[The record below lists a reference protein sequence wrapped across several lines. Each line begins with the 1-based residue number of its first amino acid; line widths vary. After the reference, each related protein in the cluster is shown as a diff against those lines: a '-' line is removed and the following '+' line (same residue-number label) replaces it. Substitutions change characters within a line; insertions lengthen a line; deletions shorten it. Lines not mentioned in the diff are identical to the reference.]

1 MHLSTEIIICS
12 ICRQSESDFES
23 FMCDVIMS
31 GGIRL
36 FAEKNMNEFSADVVL
51 IVDQK
56 GWLKPLIITLL

>member
-56 GWLKPLIITLL
+56 G